1 MFENTAIY
9 AQMRTQVNKLLA
21 DRNLSTTQLV
31 QKIVDLLGPN
41 LDVSRVCYNELR
53 ERVYVTVVEWTD
65 GKNKPTLGQKVSARI
80 GKNLITEDLQI
91 LTSESAIELLPTGLR
106 VIAKPVLGIMGV
118 LQSVIAIVAL
128 PIFIDGELDAVFS
141 CDICRDL
148 RDKTEWSDYKKRF
161 MVSIVRSLATELERR
176 KVAQSG
182 ADGREAALLVMDVV
196 KSTNLLLKDGD
207 DQFSTHIKEM
217 HRRFLDHYTASDLL
231 FLKCTGDGFLAVY
244 DDVSPALTAARSF
257 LQGGMSAQLPLRMA
271 LHWGNIKS
279 GPDGDP
285 LGVEVHRVFRMEGL
299 TEEERVGIK
308 RLNNLPEQDRILAT
322 REAVNRLG
330 IQEKVFF
337 KQVGRFSLKGFS
349 QPCEIFLAN
358 KADVTSKATAR

>member
-1 MFENTAIY
+1 MFENTAVY

-21 DRNLSTTQLV
+21 DHKLSTTQLV
-31 QKIVDLLGPN
+31 QEIIDLIGPN

-80 GKNLITEDLQI
+80 GKNLVSEEFQI

-128 PIFIDGELDAVFS
+128 PVHIDGELEAIFS

-148 RDKTEWSDYKKRF
+148 RDKTEWSDYKRRF
-161 MVSIVRSLATELERR
+161 VISTVNSLSKELERR
-176 KVAQSG
+176 KMAQSDS
-182 ADGREAALLVMDVV
+182 DGREAALLVMDVV
-196 KSTNLLLKDGD
+196 KSTELLLSEGD
-207 DQFSTHIKEM
+207 AQFSKHIKEM

-244 DDVSPALTAARSF
+244 DNVSPAMTMARIF
-257 LQGGMSAQLPLRMA
+257 LQGGMSVRLPLRMA
-271 LHWGNIKS
+271 LHWGTIKS

-285 LGVEVHRVFRMEGL
+285 LGTEVHRVFRMEGL
-299 TEEERVGIK
+299 TEDDRVGIK
-308 RLNNLPEQDRILAT
+308 RLNNLPVEDRILAT
-322 REAVNRLG
+322 RDAVNRLG
-330 IQEKVFF
+330 IQEKIFF
-337 KQVGRFSLKGFS
+337 KQVGRFGLKGFA
-349 QPCEIFLAN
+349 QPCEIFLADKVGMTN
-358 KADVTSKATAR
+358 RTTA

>member
-1 MFENTAIY
+1 MFENTAVY

-21 DRNLSTTQLV
+21 DHSLSTTQLV
-31 QKIVDLLGPN
+31 QEVVNLLGPN

-80 GKNLITEDLQI
+80 GKNLVTEDFQI
-91 LTSESAIELLPTGLR
+91 LTNDSAIELLPTGLR

-118 LQSVIAIVAL
+118 LQSVIAIVAM
-128 PIFIDGELDAVFS
+128 PVYIDGELEAIFS

-148 RDKTEWSDYKKRF
+148 RDKTEWSEYKKRF
-161 MVSIVRSLATELERR
+161 MISTVHALAKELERR
-176 KVAQSG
+176 KVAQSDS
-182 ADGREAALLVMDVV
+182 DGREAALLVMDVV
-196 KSTNLLLKDGD
+196 KSTKLLLSEGD
-207 DQFSTHIKEM
+207 AQFSTHIKEM
-217 HRRFLDHYTASDLL
+217 HKRFLDHYTASDLL

-244 DDVSPALTAARSF
+244 DDVSSALTSARSF
-257 LQGGMSAQLPLRMA
+257 LQGGMSVRLPLRMA
-271 LHWGNIKS
+271 LHWGTIKS

-285 LGVEVHRVFRMEGL
+285 LGTEVHRVFRMEGL
-299 TEEERVGIK
+299 TEDDRVGIK
-308 RLNNLPEQDRILAT
+308 RLNNLPMEDRILAT
-322 REAVNRLG
+322 RDAINRLG

-337 KQVGRFSLKGFS
+337 KQVGRFGLKGFA

-358 KADVTSKATAR
+358 KADVTDKTTS